1 MKKGGDVVWWV
12 VLRGIPCCGEEPLSL
27 FVPFVRSLP
36 LSLKSS
42 FFLPCTNEQLPT
54 NLLFRQTAIP
64 TNSHKQITILSDDF
78 MQISPENASTLP
90 CTLTNVL
97 QLLSNG
103 EFANIFCTWYPTLI
117 HKLRH
122 IFRNIINITNILHLI
137 VFPLK

>member
-1 MKKGGDVVWWV
+1 MLCGGV
-12 VLRGIPCCGEEPLSL
+12 VLRGIPGCGEEPLSL
-27 FVPFVRSLP
+27 FVSFFRSLR

-54 NLLFRQTAIP
+54 NLLFRRTAIP

-103 EFANIFCTWYPTLI
+103 EFANI
-117 HKLRH
+117 
-122 IFRNIINITNILHLI
+122 LI
-137 VFPLK
+137 VFTLHLVSHANP